1 MTRTLPEAKRAKRN
15 KRRNAKR
22 KLKKDRAQARDHKY
36 AFERDLLSEVV
47 QLETETVDQDG
58 AQNTGEVPPPD
69 GS

>member
-1 MTRTLPEAKRAKRN
+1 MARTLPEAKRAKRN

-36 AFERDLLSEVV
+36 AFERELLSEVV
-47 QLETETVDQDG
+47 QLETKTVDQDG